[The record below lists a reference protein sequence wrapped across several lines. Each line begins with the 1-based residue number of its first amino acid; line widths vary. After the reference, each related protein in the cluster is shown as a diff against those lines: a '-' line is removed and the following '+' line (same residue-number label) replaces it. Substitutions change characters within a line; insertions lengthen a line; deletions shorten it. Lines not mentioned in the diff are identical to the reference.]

1 MTLYMETILQS
12 LEVIR
17 GVAWS
22 MYLGLMLAFAILSV
36 FSEFDLADYLKWFS
50 KFGVVLGLSLGATLL
65 PSIVLVWFERGSYYP
80 QGTLE
85 TVGVTIGFVMWVSN
99 IILEIWTLDPIR
111 KYDLNIL
118 DERISIDA
126 KRQRALSHIR
136 LHAVLCV
143 ATSICLTLAV

>member
-1 MTLYMETILQS
+1 METILQS

-17 GVAWS
+17 EVAWS

-36 FSEFDLADYLKWFS
+36 FSEFDLPDYLKWFS

-85 TVGVTIGFVMWVSN
+85 TVGVTIGFVMWISN

-118 DERISIDA
+118 DDRISIEA

-143 ATSICLTLAV
+143 VTSICLSLTV